1 MNPANNFIFNTS
13 YLTECNRIFR
23 TIVEYTLDGL
33 AVEFKSFG
41 MNIYTLENNAD
52 GTVDLTP
59 RWVYNHFDKDIQETE
74 GDVIAGAE
82 LIIPENGYKNTHPVF
97 FKNGV
102 CYLPYKI

>member
-41 MNIYTLENNAD
+41 MNIYTLVNNAD

-59 RWVYNHFDKDIQETE
+59 RWVYNHFDKDILETE

-82 LIIPENGYKNTHPVF
+82 LIIPENGSLNSHPVF